1 MEQVKIHLD
10 TDFGGDP
17 DDACALAF
25 LLGTPN
31 VDLVGIT
38 TNLDVDG
45 YRAGCARHYLE
56 LAGRLDVSVIPG
68 AGTTLTDG
76 RQYHSTAQDPRF
88 WPRPIM
94 PVQGSLEEALDL
106 LARSID
112 HGATIVAIGAA
123 TNLALLEMRRPGTLA
138 RARVVFMGG
147 WIRPPAG
154 GLPQWGPEQDWNVQ
168 CDQRAAAML
177 ANSGDLTL
185 VTLPATLHVFLRR
198 AHLERLTQSGPAG
211 RLLAL
216 QSEVHASLRDF
227 AGLSQEHH
235 ALPADLLNF
244 HFDPLT
250 AAVAVGWR
258 EAVIEDHT
266 LRPVVRDGITRFEP
280 GGGRPVHV
288 VVNADGN
295 AFTDLWLEAVER
307 LG

>member
-1 MEQVKIHLD
+1 VKVHLD

-25 LLGTPN
+25 LLGTPH

-38 TNLDVDG
+38 TNLDVGG

-68 AGTTLTDG
+68 AGTTLTNG
-76 RQYHSTAQDPRF
+76 RQYDSTAQDPGF
-88 WPRPIM
+88 WPRPIT

-112 HGATIVAIGAA
+112 QGATIVAIGAA

-138 RARVVFMGG
+138 HACVVFMGG
-147 WIRPPAG
+147 WIKPPAD
-154 GLPQWGPEQDWNVQ
+154 GLPQWGPEHDWNVQ
-168 CDQRAAAML
+168 CDQRAAAVL
-177 ANSGDLTL
+177 EHCGDLTL

-198 AHLERLTQSGPAG
+198 AHLERMTQSGPVG

-227 AGLSQEHH
+227 ASLSREHS

-266 LRPVVRDGITRFEP
+266 LRPVARGGTTRFER

-295 AFTDLWLEAVER
+295 AFADLWLEAVER
-307 LG
+307 SGYG